1 MEPMVCYECGMPL
14 SNIKELFDA
23 LRQIKTMEADQKDP
37 VHISKRIINTDL
49 TVTLQDVFEALNV
62 RRYCCRN
69 HLTSIVNFHDLEFE

>member
-49 TVTLQDVFEALNV
+49 TVTLQDVFEALSV